1 MMNEIK
7 LKSPFQQLWTGKD
20 PFAEIE
26 LISGKVYRAVK
37 QRKTLNFELEGESYF
52 IKIHRGTT
60 VKEIIKNLIS
70 LRLPVLDAKQEWDAI
85 HRLAQAGVNTMDGRA
100 FGRKGLNPLTRHS
113 FIITKDLN
121 PTISLEDF
129 TKPWLTQ
136 PPSYHLKRSLIIYLA
151 KMVAK
156 MHASGVNHRDCY
168 LCHFLLDLPLFE
180 NKQQIKLSVIDLHRA
195 QTRNKVPTRW
205 RDKDLIGLYFSST
218 KIGLTNRDILLFL
231 KVYFDKSLKTI
242 LQEQQPLINSAHKK
256 SERIRKRTEKY
267 HL

>member
-1 MMNEIK
+1 MNEII
-7 LKSPFQQLWTGKD
+7 LKSPFEQLWQQKD
-20 PFAEIE
+20 PFTEVE

-37 QRKTLNFELEGESYF
+37 QRKTLKFQLEGESYF

-60 VKEIIKNLIS
+60 IKEIVKNLIS

-85 HRLAQAGVNTMDGRA
+85 HRLEQAGVNTMDGRA

-129 TKPWLTQ
+129 TKPWLNQ

-151 KMVAK
+151 NMTAK

-168 LCHFLLDLPLFE
+168 LCHFLLDIPLFE
-180 NKQQIKLSVIDLHRA
+180 NHQQIKLSVIDLHRA
-195 QTRNKVPTRW
+195 QIRDKVPTRW

-218 KIGLTNRDILLFL
+218 KIGLTNRDIWRFL
-231 KVYFDKSLKTI
+231 KVYFNKPIKTI
-242 LQEQQPLINSAHKK
+242 LRDEHKLITSAQQKA
-256 SERIRKRTEKY
+256 ERISKRTQKY
-267 HL
+267 QL

>member
-1 MMNEIK
+1 MNEII
-7 LKSPFQQLWTGKD
+7 LKSPFEQLWQQKD
-20 PFAEIE
+20 PFTEVE

-37 QRKTLNFELEGESYF
+37 QRKTLNFQLEGESYF

-60 VKEIIKNLIS
+60 IKEIVKNLIS

-85 HRLAQAGVNTMDGRA
+85 HRLEQAGVNTMDGRA

-129 TKPWLTQ
+129 TKSWITL

-151 KMVAK
+151 NMTTK
-156 MHASGVNHRDCY
+156 MHAAGVNHRDCY
-168 LCHFLLDLPLFE
+168 LCHFLLDIPLFE
-180 NKQQIKLSVIDLHRA
+180 NHQQIKLSVIDLHRA
-195 QTRNKVPTRW
+195 QIRDKVPTRW

-218 KIGLTNRDILLFL
+218 KIGLTNRDIWRFL
-231 KVYFDKSLKTI
+231 KVYFNKPIKTI
-242 LQEQQPLINSAHKK
+242 LRDEHKLITSAQQKA
-256 SERIRKRTEKY
+256 ERISKRTQKY
-267 HL
+267 QL

>member
-1 MMNEIK
+1 MNEVE
-7 LKSPFQQLWTGKD
+7 LKSPFEQLWQDKD
-20 PFAEIE
+20 PFIEVE

-37 QRKTLNFELEGESYF
+37 QRKTLNFELGDESYF

-60 VKEIIKNLIS
+60 VKEIVKNLIS

-100 FGRKGLNPLTRHS
+100 FGRKGFNPLTRHS
-113 FIITKDLN
+113 FIVTKDLN

-129 TKPWLTQ
+129 TQSWLTT

-151 KMVAK
+151 DMTAK
-156 MHASGVNHRDCY
+156 MHGAGVNHRDCY

-180 NKQQIKLSVIDLHRA
+180 NCRQIKLSVIDLHRA
-195 QTRNKVPTRW
+195 QIRKKVPTRW
-205 RDKDLIGLYFSST
+205 RDKDLIGLYFSSIN
-218 KIGLTNRDILLFL
+218 IGLTQRDIWRFL
-231 KVYFDKSLKTI
+231 RTYFNKPVKAI
-242 LQEQQPLINSAHKK
+242 LRDEYTLINSAEQKA
-256 SERIRKRTEKY
+256 ERIGKRTEKY

>member
-1 MMNEIK
+1 MNEIK
-7 LKSPFQQLWTGKD
+7 LKSPFEKLWCGKD
-20 PFAEIE
+20 PFAEVE

-37 QRKTLNFELEGESYF
+37 QRKTLNFELAGQSYF

-60 VKEIIKNLIS
+60 VKEIVKNLIS
-70 LRLPVLDAKQEWDAI
+70 LRLPVLDAKQEWEAI
-85 HRLAQAGVNTMDGRA
+85 HRLAQAGINTMDGRA

-113 FIITKDLN
+113 FIITQDLN

-129 TKPWLTQ
+129 TNSWLTK
-136 PPSYHLKRSLIIYLA
+136 PPSYHLKRSLIVYLA
-151 KMVAK
+151 NMVAK
-156 MHASGVNHRDCY
+156 MHAAGVNHRDCY

-180 NKQQIKLSVIDLHRA
+180 NQQQIKLSVIDLHRA

-218 KIGLTNRDILLFL
+218 KIGLTDRDIWLFL
-231 KVYFDKSLKTI
+231 KIYFNKPLKFI
-242 LQEQQPLINSAHKK
+242 LHDESKLINSTHKK
-256 SERIRKRTEKY
+256 AERIRKRTEKY

>member
-1 MMNEIK
+1 MNEIE
-7 LKSPFQQLWTGKD
+7 LKSPFDQLWSGKD
-20 PFAEIE
+20 PFAEVE

-37 QRKTLNFELEGESYF
+37 QRKTLNFELAGQSYF

-60 VKEIIKNLIS
+60 VKEIVKNLIS
-70 LRLPVLDAKQEWDAI
+70 LRLPVLDAKQEWGAI

-113 FIITKDLN
+113 FIITQDLN

-129 TKPWLTQ
+129 TNSWLTK
-136 PPSYHLKRSLIIYLA
+136 PPSYHLKRSLIVYLA

-156 MHASGVNHRDCY
+156 MHAAGVNHRDCY

-180 NKQQIKLSVIDLHRA
+180 NQQKIKLSVIDLHRA

-218 KIGLTNRDILLFL
+218 KIGLTDRDIWLFL
-231 KVYFDKSLKTI
+231 KVYFNKPLKTI
-242 LQEQQPLINSAHKK
+242 LHDESKLINSTHKK
-256 SERIRKRTEKY
+256 AERIRKRTEKY